1 MAYTYKGK
9 TYKTKA
15 LMQKAQGDVKGTPTK
30 NKGSF
35 FDKFI
40 KGDKFKKKAP
50 ASNVDSGRGGKDSA
64 RQKMYDKTSMFAKTA
79 DNRDKAKTTPG
90 KARPFGDAKAS
101 AEKSG
106 KDQFLYKGKSYFT
119 TKGAADNRDKKKTR
133 IAPKGT
139 FPKKSN
145 LDAKTVASFKKR
157 IRDMKERK
165 SKGKNFSAKN
175 LKELEAK
182 LAAN

>member
-64 RQKMYDKTSMFAKTA
+64 RQKMYDKTSMFAK
-79 DNRDKAKTTPG
+79 
-90 KARPFGDAKAS
+90 
-101 AEKSG
+101 
-106 KDQFLYKGKSYFT
+106 
-119 TKGAADNRDKKKTR
+119 AADNRDKMKTR
-133 IAPKGT
+133 TGEAGSMSSAKPTGPNKPKRTVKGLL
-139 FPKKSN
+139 KKI
-145 LDAKTVASFKKR
+145 FKK
-157 IRDMKERK
+157 KK
-165 SKGKNFSAKN
+165 
-175 LKELEAK
+175 
-182 LAAN
+182 